1 MFLSE
6 TRIQDQNA
14 INATANEVEGH
25 LLRLLSPW
33 QGLKIRKISGHGGNV
48 AKLQAEFDRYCQDHG
63 YNQPGQPWHLC
74 LTGTYTSL
82 IATLRNHPRAMQEEL
97 YVASFND
104 ETGIMTRL
112 SEGHQRR
119 TDYTLAEVE
128 QGLANAEQLENQ
140 ARALRSTFRLF
151 INR

>member
-33 QGLKIRKISGHGGNV
+33 QGLKVRKISGHGGNV

-63 YNQPGQPWHLC
+63 YNQPGQHLWVN
-74 LTGTYTSL
+74 LAASYTSL
-82 IATLRNHPRAMQEEL
+82 KLTIRDNTRPISTKV
-97 YVASFND
+97 YVGRLND
-104 ETGIMTRL
+104 ETGILTHL
-112 SEGHQRR
+112 SEGEKRR

-128 QGLANAEQLENQ
+128 QALAKAQELETE
-140 ARALRSTFRLF
+140 AWTLRSNYRNFT
-151 INR
+151 NY

>member
-63 YNQPGQPWHLC
+63 YNQPGQPLWVNMHAS
-74 LTGTYTSL
+74 YTSL
-82 IATLRNHPRAMQEEL
+82 IITVRDTTRPISTEL
-97 YVASFND
+97 YVARFDD
-104 ETGIMTRL
+104 ETGILTAL
-112 SEGHQRR
+112 GDGDKRR
-119 TDYTLAEVE
+119 TDYTLTEVE
-128 QGLANAEQLENQ
+128 QALARAQVLEAE

>member
-1 MFLSE
+1 MLLSE

-33 QGLKIRKISGHGGNV
+33 QGKKIRKISGHGGNV
-48 AKLQAEFDRYCQDHG
+48 AKLQDEFDRYCFDHG
-63 YNQPGQPWHLC
+63 YNQPGQPLWVNMHAS
-74 LTGTYTSL
+74 YTSL
-82 IATLRNHPRAMQEEL
+82 IITVRDITRPISTEL
-97 YVASFND
+97 YVARFDD
-104 ETGIMTRL
+104 ETGILTAL
-112 SEGHQRR
+112 GDGDKRR
-119 TDYTLAEVE
+119 TDYTLTEVE
-128 QGLANAEQLENQ
+128 QALARAQVLEAE

>member
-1 MFLSE
+1 MLTES
-6 TRIQDQNA
+6 RIQDRNA
-14 INATANEVEGH
+14 INTAANEIQWH
-25 LLRLLSPW
+25 MLRLLSPW

-82 IATLRNHPRAMQEEL
+82 VATLRNHPRAMKEEL
-97 YVASFND
+97 YVARFND
-104 ETGIMTRL
+104 ETGIMTHL

-128 QGLANAEQLENQ
+128 QALNRAQVLEAE
-140 ARALRSTFRLF
+140 ARELRRVVNLF